1 MQKKKKE
8 EKIVIAG
15 QGIDD
20 VDASW
25 RTWELQFAR

>member
-1 MQKKKKE
+1 MQKKG
-8 EKIVIAG
+8 EKIVMAG

-25 RTWELQFAR
+25 RTWELQFPR